1 MVIASVFKNF
11 FKKIIYF
18 VFPAQCII
26 CKNFI
31 ENDDG
36 ICFECL
42 NKIDFISEPRC
53 AYCGYPFEIM
63 FPNQKTKSNYFV
75 CPHCLKS
82 KPKFNKCLSVVRY
95 NDASKK
101 IILPFKH
108 ADKTN
113 YARIMGKMMAST
125 ISPYKDKFDYI
136 IPVPIHLK
144 RMLKRKYNQSALLA
158 NVIAKILK
166 KPVLYNI
173 LIRNKFKESQ
183 GHLSI
188 KERKLNVKNSFM
200 VKNNSIIKGKNILIV
215 DDVMTTGA
223 TLNECAKVLKHAGAR
238 KIFVATFARVVK

>member
-1 MVIASVFKNF
+1 
-11 FKKIIYF
+11 
-18 VFPAQCII
+18 
-26 CKNFI
+26 
-31 ENDDG
+31 
-36 ICFECL
+36 
-42 NKIDFISEPRC
+42 
-53 AYCGYPFEIM
+53 
-63 FPNQKTKSNYFV
+63 
-75 CPHCLKS
+75 
-82 KPKFNKCLSVVRY
+82 
-95 NDASKK
+95 
-101 IILPFKH
+101 
-108 ADKTN
+108 
-113 YARIMGKMMAST
+113 
-125 ISPYKDKFDYI
+125 
-136 IPVPIHLK
+136 
-144 RMLKRKYNQSALLA
+144 MLKRKYNQSALLA